1 MSIKIEKLLKKFG
14 NSIALNEVSVD
25 IKDREFIAILGPSG
39 CGKTTLLRLIGGF
52 VEPTDGSIECNGK
65 IYSDKKRTIPVEER
79 NLGMVFQSF
88 ALWPHMTVKE
98 HIMFPLE
105 SKKYK
110 KMNKEEKLKLVEK
123 ALASTGLEKLSERL
137 PGELSG
143 GQKQRVA
150 LARAIVNKP
159 EILLMDEPLS
169 ALDAELKISMRKE
182 IQDIHRNTEATIIYV
197 THDQSEALA
206 MADRIIVMKD
216 GKIEQIGTPNEIYLN
231 PQTEFVATFV
241 GKCNIVK
248 GQWSDKNTFKVD
260 GSNIIYSGENVEE
273 YFKENSIYPVRP
285 EEFKIYSV
293 ESLGETENSLGGI
306 SGIIINKQYQG
317 REIHYSVKC
326 NNGVYT
332 VYESNSK
339 FNVDDKVS
347 IHKIGREYDDLY
359 RKKII

>member
-1 MSIKIEKLLKKFG
+1 MSIKIEKLLKKFD
-14 NSIALNEVSVD
+14 NSVALNEVSVD
-25 IKDREFIAILGPSG
+25 IKDKEFIAILGPSG

-65 IYSDKKRTIPVEER
+65 IYSNKKKTIPVEER
-79 NLGMVFQSF
+79 DLGMVFQSF
-88 ALWPHMTVKE
+88 ALWPHMTVRE
-98 HIMFPLE
+98 HIMFPLD

-110 KMNKEEKLKLVEK
+110 KMNKEQKINLVEK
-123 ALASTGLEKLSERL
+123 ALVSTGLEKLAERL

-150 LARAIVNKP
+150 LARAIVSKP
-159 EILLMDEPLS
+159 KILLMDEPLS

-216 GKIEQIGTPNEIYLN
+216 GKIEQVGTPNEIYLN
-231 PQTEFVATFV
+231 PETEFVATFV
-241 GKCNIVK
+241 SKCNIVK
-248 GQWSDKNTFKVD
+248 GQWIDKDSFKVE
-260 GSNIIYSGENVEE
+260 GSNIIYLGENIADN
-273 YFKENSIYPVRP
+273 FKENGIYPVRP
-285 EEFKIYSV
+285 EEFKIYPESSV
-293 ESLGETENSLGGI
+293 CEGENSLGGI
-306 SGIIINKQYQG
+306 SGIIVNKQYQG

-332 VYESNSK
+332 VYECNNK
-339 FNVDDKVS
+339 FNVDDKVY